1 MEQDTVTQAL
11 KAFNHICDFI
21 NGIRKILPKKGE
33 RTLRGTK
40 KKEMVEKKFREALDG
55 TKNVVE
61 SCIWYGKG
69 FAITANCGSKV
80 DESFHELMGLSLMKF
95 NDINMR
101 LDSEKLDEKL
111 VENLQSQLKILSDYA
126 QHFWNIS
133 GSTNHPDK
141 EAEAMKIIDD
151 FKSRL
156 WDFTKIVES
165 YLKAGEDKTVFR

>member
-1 MEQDTVTQAL
+1 MEQETVTQAL
-11 KAFNHICDFI
+11 KAFNNICDLV
-21 NGIRKILPKKGE
+21 NGISKILAKKGE
-33 RTLRGTK
+33 MRLRGSK
-40 KKEMVEKKFREALDG
+40 KKEMVERRFREALDG
-55 TKNVVE
+55 TKNVIE

-69 FAITANCGSKV
+69 FAITAICGAKV

-133 GSTNHPDK
+133 GSINHPDK
-141 EAEAMKIIDD
+141 ETEAMKIIDD

-156 WDFTKIVES
+156 WDFTKIMET
-165 YLKAGEDKTVFR
+165 YLKTEETKTVFR

>member
-1 MEQDTVTQAL
+1 LEDTVTQAL
-11 KAFNHICDFI
+11 KAFNNIYDVL
-21 NGIRKILPKKGE
+21 NGIRKILSKKGE
-33 RTLRGTK
+33 WTLFGSK
-40 KKEMVEKKFREALDG
+40 KKEIVERKFREALDG

-69 FAITANCGSKV
+69 FAITANCGVKV

-101 LDSEKLDEKL
+101 LDSDKLDEKL

-151 FKSRL
+151 FRSRL
-156 WDFTKIVES
+156 WDFTKIMES
-165 YLKAGEDKTVFR
+165 YLKAEEPKSVFR